1 MKKLIFL
8 LLLSACA
15 KNESTNKASTMID
28 VDRSKL
34 VGTYVSQ
41 LGHELQLFD
50 DGSGYLAM
58 SCVYELRTWTLK
70 YDGSKYHLNF
80 IVSSVYDNPY
90 DNVSSN
96 CVSTTL
102 TSIEFQD
109 LGDDC
114 YLDSNLQTYCKE

>member
-1 MKKLIFL
+1 MKKLLLCL
-8 LLLSACA
+8 LLTACA
-15 KNESTNKASTMID
+15 KNEQTNKTTAKD
-28 VDRSKL
+28 VTAQF

-50 DGSGYLAM
+50 DGSGYLVM

-90 DNVSSN
+90 DNVTSN

-109 LGDDC
+109 LGNDC
-114 YLDSNLQTYCKE
+114 YLDSNSQTYCKE